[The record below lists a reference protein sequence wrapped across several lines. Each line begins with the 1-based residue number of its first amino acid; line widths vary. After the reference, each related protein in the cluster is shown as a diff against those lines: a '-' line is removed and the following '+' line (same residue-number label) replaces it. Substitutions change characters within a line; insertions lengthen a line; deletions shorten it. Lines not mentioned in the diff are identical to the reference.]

1 MYSYTSLEKYMA
13 TSRFDVVSI
22 GTLSR
27 NILWHEKEPVRTA
40 HATTTLIRTGKKNI
54 LIDPGLPGSAIA
66 ARLYERSGLKP
77 HQIDIVFLTNFQLAH
92 RGGISAFPDAKWY
105 VHELEREAVR
115 TKYSAILKELPDE
128 ADDEHRVIISRE
140 LEILDSCK
148 DAPDKLVAGID
159 LFPLFGYTAGTCGLL
174 LTLPTT
180 TVLIAGDAVP
190 TQEHFL
196 VGQVLPDPYN
206 LTAAKEA
213 LQEVYD
219 IADVIIPGHDNVF
232 QCPRAAGM

>member
-1 MYSYTSLEKYMA
+1 MA
-13 TSRFDVVSI
+13 TARFDVVSI

-27 NILWHEKEPVRTA
+27 NLLWHEKEPLRTA

-54 LIDPGLPGSAIA
+54 LIDPGLTPVVIS
-66 ARLYERSGLKP
+66 ARLFERSGLKP
-77 HQIDIVFLTNFQLAH
+77 HQIDLVFLTNFQAAH
-92 RGGISAFPDAKWY
+92 RGGIAAFPDAKWY
-105 VHELEREAVR
+105 VHELEREFVR
-115 TKYSAILKELPDE
+115 AKLGEILTALPDE
-128 ADDEHRVIISRE
+128 EDDEDRLRISKD
-140 LEILDSCK
+140 LEILDHCK

-174 LTLPTT
+174 LTLPTA
-180 TVLIAGDAVP
+180 TVLVAGDAVP